1 MCACTGLLPL
11 LGKPLKSECALR
23 RGLATPWDAE
33 AGRCKGKGQERCLD
47 SNGLSVKM
55 KRSGNKSNEQ
65 RGRNQEP
72 LNICFLKCGRRTKS
86 ACSDLLFAKNFSCVK
101 SPGATIKYSDL
112 QGHSKSNTK
121 QTSQKVEQN
130 IGYVSVVGAILFS
143 VRTNWPAFTSN

>member
-23 RGLATPWDAE
+23 RGLATPWGAE
-33 AGRCKGKGQERCLD
+33 VSGKMSGFKRFVCED
-47 SNGLSVKM
+47 VKVR
-55 KRSGNKSNEQ
+55 KQKHEQ
-65 RGRNQEP
+65 RGRNHEP
-72 LNICFLKCGRRTKS
+72 LHICFLKCGRRTKS

-112 QGHSKSNTK
+112 QRHSKSNTK